1 MSFYHPHPINR
12 AWRLHTCCYVSL
24 WSVWWPHTII
34 SLMSGVSTDHL
45 KCFQKNILLS
55 VRFIYY
61 FPSGR
66 SSNYLKFFLHQTLSL
81 FLSLSLSPSLSLS
94 LSPSLFFNKL
104 LIIKLS
110 ENLLIKIWISF
121 RAEDCCCWC
130 VRYSRQTFYRMKEA
144 KLTQLKMFWTKQFRE
159 DEILN

>member
-81 FLSLSLSPSLSLS
+81 FLSLSFSLSLS
-94 LSPSLFFNKL
+94 LFQQTSNYKIIRKFAHQNLNILQGRRL
-104 LIIKLS
+104 L
-110 ENLLIKIWISF
+110 LLMCKIFETNFLPNERSK
-121 RAEDCCCWC
+121 AN
-130 VRYSRQTFYRMKEA
+130 TA
-144 KLTQLKMFWTKQFRE
+144 KNV
-159 DEILN
+159 LN